1 MEIRDPWFTVE
12 PIDASTVAI
21 SEYRHWEHAHS
32 YLLMGT
38 ERAVLIDTGLGID
51 HIRRITDQLTRLPI
65 LVLTTHVHWD
75 HIGSHGEF
83 DTIYVHEEDADWL
96 AHGIQGLPI
105 ERIRQDVGRDIT
117 PPIPATFDPATYRP
131 FQGAPTVILHGGEV
145 IDLGHRRLRIL
156 HTPGHSPGHICIDD
170 AASGYL
176 FTGDLLYAGTI
187 YAFYPSTSPE
197 DLVESLDTIAQV
209 PDVTRV
215 YGAHHQLGLDAHVLD
230 EVKGAVAFLKA
241 RHLIGHG
248 TGLHRFPTFAVQ
260 F

>member
-1 MEIRDPWFTVE
+1 MEIRDPWFAVK

-38 ERAVLIDTGLGID
+38 ERAVLIDIGLDID
-51 HIRRITDQLTRLPI
+51 HIRRITDPLTRRPM

-83 DTIYVHEEDADWL
+83 DTIYVHEGDANRL

-131 FQGAPTVILHGGEV
+131 FQGAPTVILHGGEG
-145 IDLGHRRLRIL
+145 IDLGNRRLRIL
-156 HTPGHSPGHICIDD
+156 HTPGHSPDTLHPQRGQRISLPGIFSMRRQS
-170 AASGYL
+170 A
-176 FTGDLLYAGTI
+176 
-187 YAFYPSTSPE
+187 PSIRGRVRKTWSNRWTLPPR
-197 DLVESLDTIAQV
+197 V
-209 PDVTRV
+209 PNVTRV

-230 EVKGAVAFLKA
+230 EAKGSVAFLKRKKA
-241 RHLIGHG
+241 KPFRW
-248 TGLHRFPTFAVQ
+248 TFDGKLLKV
-260 F
+260 